1 MIFEILGEPRGKGR
15 PRFVRAT
22 GRTYTDDKTE
32 SYECLVRNAFREAK
46 GKYTVHPLKATIT
59 AVYGLNKSDYT
70 PKGRL
75 TQKGMAKISGTLKPT
90 KKPDCDNIAK
100 IILDALNWL
109 AYKDDSQVYELTVKK
124 KYGEMAKVIVELE

>member
-22 GRTYTDDKTE
+22 GRTYTDEKTE
-32 SYECLVRNAFREAK
+32 SYECLVRNAFRQAR
-46 GKYTVHPLKATIT
+46 GKYMALPLKATIT

-70 PKGRL
+70 AKGKL
-75 TQKGMAKISGTLKPT
+75 TTKGMAKISGALKPS

-100 IILDALNWL
+100 IVLDALNGM

-124 KYGEMAKVIVELE
+124 KYGEIAKVIVELE